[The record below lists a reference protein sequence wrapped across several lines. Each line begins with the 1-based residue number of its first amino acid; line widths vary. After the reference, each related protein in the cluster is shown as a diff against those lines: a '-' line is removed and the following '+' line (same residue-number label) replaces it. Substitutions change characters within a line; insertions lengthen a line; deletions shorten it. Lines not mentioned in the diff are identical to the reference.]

1 MPAAKARAARAAR
14 SPRLT
19 QAPSRTRSRSLTLL
33 IVGPMLCALALT
45 ALAYLGLSQQAQ
57 RDALAQVGVA
67 AQAARGAI
75 HANMGDLTLTNG
87 QLASALPANVTTLN
101 NNNAE
106 AKQLRTLVGV
116 DTLIAQRQSSGFVV
130 IASSM
135 TQASGMGVTLG
146 GSLATNACANASS
159 PTAGSLAVGGVDYV
173 AGAAPL
179 MDGAGACVGAVIAL
193 TPVSA
198 MQQVTLEYTVIL
210 AMAGALLALVTV
222 AIGLMLNGREQA
234 AQTSLADGRL
244 RAAIDALTTTQAHYT
259 TQREQREWVGRSLGA
274 ARDHLERL
282 MASLATER
290 VALQEA
296 TSDVWAGVSHPGA
309 PVDPAT
315 AMRLARENAVVA
327 ARIGSRLNDVD
338 IAVADLFADLDASDE
353 FGQMLDEALAQTES
367 AMGDLRALVAP
378 SSSSPLAARAPQ
390 SDPFATNVL
399 EAQRRWT
406 SQEPRITPQPM
417 PGGSHFTG
425 GQQAVRRDSG
435 QYRAAPG
442 DSAQRRAIRPDASQ
456 PGQSGH
462 YGQTGQYRTLFNQGA
477 SGKHPAA
484 RNPQQPDASG
494 VQRAQWQAA
503 SSSGRHP
510 AQQPPQPPKSHNA
523 FDIPQDG
530 RDRGSSGSRWLND

>member
-1 MPAAKARAARAAR
+1 MPAAKGRAARAAR
-14 SPRLT
+14 RPRLT
-19 QAPSRTRSRSLTLL
+19 QAPSRTRSRSITLL

-45 ALAYLGLSQQAQ
+45 GLAYLGLSQQAQ
-57 RDALAQVGVA
+57 RDTLAQVGVA
-67 AQAARGAI
+67 AQAASGAI
-75 HANMGDLTLTNG
+75 RANMGDLTLTNG
-87 QLASALPANVTTLN
+87 QLTSALPANVTTLN

-116 DTLIAQRQSSGFVV
+116 DTLIAQRQPNGFIV

-135 TQASGMGVTLG
+135 AQAGDVGATLG
-146 GSLATNACANASS
+146 GSLAANACADSGS
-159 PTAGSLAVGGVDYV
+159 PTAGALTVGGVGYI

-179 MDGAGACVGAVIAL
+179 MDGSGACVGAVIAL

-222 AIGLMLNGREQA
+222 AIGLTLTGREQA
-234 AQTSLADGRL
+234 AQASLADGRL
-244 RAAIDALTTTQAHYT
+244 RVAIDALTATQTHYT
-259 TQREQREWVGRSLGA
+259 TQRGQREWVGRRIDA

-282 MASLATER
+282 MTTLANDR

-327 ARIGSRLNDVD
+327 ARIGSRLNEVD
-338 IAVADLFADLDASDE
+338 IAVADLFANLDASDE
-353 FGQMLDEALAQTES
+353 FDQMLEEALAQTES
-367 AMGDLRALVAP
+367 AIADLRGLIAP
-378 SSSSPLAARAPQ
+378 SSSAPLAAHS

-399 EAQRRWT
+399 EAQRRRT
-406 SQEPRITPQPM
+406 SQAPRIAPQPA
-417 PGGSHFTG
+417 PGVSRFTG

-435 QYRAAPG
+435 QYRVAPG
-442 DSAQRRAIRPDASQ
+442 DSAQRRAIRPDASR
-456 PGQSGH
+456 PGQSGQ

-484 RNPQQPDASG
+484 HGPQQPGASG
-494 VQRAQWQAA
+494 SQRAQRQEA
-503 SSSGRHP
+503 SSSGRHL
-510 AQQPPQPPKSHNA
+510 AQQPPQPPTPRNA
-523 FDIPQDG
+523 FDVPQDG
-530 RDRGSSGSRWLND
+530 RERGSSGSRWLND